1 MEGGDYSMSS
11 VESRIVTMKFDNAQF
26 EQGART
32 SLSTLEKLKSSMNFS
47 SVGAT
52 ASKSLSGISGF
63 FSKFGLRNPFSSA
76 SAGLSE
82 LDRASKAY
90 GTQTTGV
97 ITGGITSV
105 SKGFIAMSTVA
116 ITALSNITTAALQS
130 GAQMVKSL
138 TLDPVMQGFSEYE
151 TNLNSIQTILANTGL
166 EGQKGLNEVNA
177 ALQKLNTYSDK
188 TIYNFSEMARN
199 IGTFTA
205 AGVDLDTATASIK
218 GIANLA
224 ALSGSNSQQASTAM
238 YQLSQAISAGRVGL
252 MDWNSVVNAGMGGK
266 VFQTAL
272 ARTATNMG
280 TLSKEAVKSVGP
292 MEKLTIQGG
301 SFRDSIMAAPGKE
314 SWLTGDV
321 LTNTLKQLGGD
332 MTDAELAAEGF
343 TDAQIKAIQKMA
355 QTGSDAATD
364 VKTFTQLIG
373 TLKESVGSGFAKTFS
388 LVIGDFGQAK
398 ELFSGVS
405 DTLGGLIKDSSDA
418 RNKMLKDWQAGGGRD
433 MLIAGISNAWLAF
446 KDVIETVHDAF
457 RDVFPAKTADDL
469 INISKNFQMLT
480 ARLIP
485 SKDTMKDIHDIAEG
499 VFSVFHIIGQVV
511 GAVADQFGRFFGAM
525 GAGNGDFLDFLAS
538 LGRAVTGFDHMLEKQ
553 GVITGFFNAIGDAII
568 RVIDLAQVIAEA
580 IGNLF
585 GNFDDSAA
593 DKAKAGVDRFADSLS
608 PLQRL
613 GDFLG
618 GVLSSIGSVLS
629 KIGEAIGSG
638 LVNLGDTIAS
648 HITPETFDAAL
659 HALNTALF
667 GALVLTIRSFFKKGV
682 NVDVGGGFLSQIK
695 ETLGSVTGALQTM
708 QQSLKADIL
717 LKIAA
722 AIGIMAA
729 SLFLLSTID
738 GPDLVKAMTGMAA
751 GLTILGGALVA
762 FTTYIN
768 VLGAAKLPLI
778 AAALIGL
785 ATAMLI
791 MAGAVKVFQSMELGD
806 MLRGLF
812 GMGLALAI
820 IKSAMAGMPPNMP
833 LTAAGILIL
842 SVAMN
847 ALAIA
852 VKLFATMSWNDI
864 AHGLVAMGG
873 GLAIISA
880 VMNTMPVN
888 LPITAAGM
896 LILAVALNALA
907 GALKIFATFSWDDMA
922 HGGVALAGAL
932 IIIAAAMSAM
942 PATLPITAAGLVL
955 VAIALNGIA
964 ASLLLFG
971 SMSWDEIGQGLAAL
985 GGAMAILAIGLTAMS
1000 GAVAGSLALTIAAAA
1015 LNLLIPVLIIM
1026 GNLDIETMVK
1036 SLGFLAA
1043 IFVVLGAAG
1052 LLLGPLV
1059 PVIIGLAAAL
1069 VLIGAGLALAGVG
1082 ALAFATAF
1090 GIIVGAGVAGVSLLR
1105 QYLQT
1110 LIEAIPKAMKA
1121 LGDGIVRFLN
1131 TLANNG
1137 PKFVRAMSQIIANIL
1152 NAVRQNIPRMG
1163 ALFTQ
1168 LIITALNVI
1177 TNLAPRI
1184 FNAGLQLIL
1193 GFLRAVNSHIGQI
1206 TKSAVTLIVN
1216 FINALG
1222 NGLPRVINAGVQ
1234 MVIKLING
1242 ISDALDAHSE
1252 ELGAAGARLGL
1263 AIIEGMISAVRGAA
1277 GELASAAKDAAGGAL
1292 DAAKD
1297 FIGIGSPVFRDEV
1310 GVYIPGG
1317 IAEGIKKAS
1326 GEPIR
1331 EMNALEASTLAM
1343 MKSTMGKISDQFDMD
1358 SDLNPTITPVLDLTN
1373 ITREASKMNDLLA
1386 NAPSVQADV
1395 SFRQAAALVAATEA
1409 AQQESQAADEQ
1420 KAIEVKL
1427 EQNNYSPKAI
1437 DHVDQYRSTKN
1448 LLSLTKEALST

>member
-1 MEGGDYSMSS
+1 
-11 VESRIVTMKFDNAQF
+11 MKFDNAQF

-52 ASKSLSGISGF
+52 ATKSLSGISGF
-63 FSKFGLRNPFSSA
+63 FSRFGLRNPFSSA
-76 SAGLSE
+76 SQGLSE
-82 LDRASKAY
+82 LDRASKSY
-90 GTQTTGV
+90 GTQTTGI

-105 SKGFIAMSTVA
+105 SAGFIAMSTVA
-116 ITALSNITTAALQS
+116 ITALSNIASAALRS
-130 GAQMVKSL
+130 GAQTVKSL
-138 TLDPVMQGFSEYE
+138 TLDPVMQGFQEYE

-166 EGQKGLNEVNA
+166 EGQAGLDKVNA
-177 ALQKLNTYSDK
+177 ALQQLNTYSDK

-272 ARTATNMG
+272 ARTAQNMG
-280 TLSKEAVKSVGP
+280 TLNDQAVKSVGP

-321 LTNTLKQLGGD
+321 LTNTLKQLSGD
-332 MTDAELAAEGF
+332 MTDAELRAEGF
-343 TDAQIKAIQKMA
+343 TQAQVEAIQKMA

-364 VKTFTQLIG
+364 VKTFTQLMG
-373 TLKESVGSGFAKTFS
+373 TLKESVGSGFARSFS
-388 LVIGDFGQAK
+388 IVIGDFGQAK

-405 DTLGGLIKDSSDA
+405 DTLGGLIQDSAKA
-418 RNKMLKDWQAGGGRD
+418 RNKMLSDWEKGGGRD

-446 KDVIETVHDAF
+446 KDVIDTVHDAF

-469 INISKNFQMLT
+469 IDISKNFQMFT

-485 SKDTMKDIHDIAEG
+485 SKETMKDIHDIAEG
-499 VFSVFHIIGQVV
+499 VFSVFHIVGQIV

-525 GAGNGDFLDFLAS
+525 GAGNGDFLDFLAG
-538 LGRAVTGFDHMLEKQ
+538 LGRAVTGFDRMLEKQ
-553 GVITGFFNAIGDAII
+553 GVVTGFFNAIGDVVLYVMDILGTL
-568 RVIDLAQVIAEA
+568 VDTLGDLFSGFDGAAAEK
-580 IGNLF
+580 
-585 GNFDDSAA
+585 AA
-593 DKAKAGVDRFADSLS
+593 DGVDRFAESLS
-608 PLQRL
+608 PLQRV

-618 GVLSSIGSVLS
+618 GVLSSIGDVLGR
-629 KIGEAIGSG
+629 IGEAVGSG
-638 LVNLGDTIAS
+638 LVNLGGTIAA

-659 HALNTALF
+659 KALNTALF

-682 NVDVGGGFLSQIK
+682 NVDVGGGFLGSLK
-695 ETLGSVTGALQTM
+695 ETLGSVTGALTTM

-722 AIGIMAA
+722 AMGVMAA

-812 GMGLALAI
+812 GMALALAI

-852 VKLFATMSWNDI
+852 VKLFATMSWDDI

-907 GALKIFATFSWDDMA
+907 GALKIFATFSWNDMA

-964 ASLLLFG
+964 AALLLFG
-971 SMSWDEIGQGLAAL
+971 SMSWEDIGQGLLAL

-1000 GAVAGSLALTIAAAA
+1000 GALAGAAALLVAAAA
-1015 LNLLIPVLIIM
+1015 LNVLIPVMIIM

-1052 LLLGPLV
+1052 YLLAPVV
-1059 PVIIGLAAAL
+1059 PIILGLAVAL
-1069 VLIGAGLALAGVG
+1069 VLIGAALALAGVG

-1090 GIIVGAGVAGVSLLR
+1090 GVIVGAGVAGVSLLR

-1110 LIEAIPKAMKA
+1110 LIEAIPEAMKA
-1121 LGDGIVRFLN
+1121 LANGIVAFLQK
-1131 TLANNG
+1131 LANNG
-1137 PKFVRAMSQIIANIL
+1137 PKFVRAMGKIISNIL
-1152 NAVRQNIPRMG
+1152 QAIRQNIPEMG
-1163 ALFTQ
+1163 RVFTT
-1168 LIITALNVI
+1168 LILTALNII
-1177 TNLAPRI
+1177 TTLAPRI

-1193 GFLRAVNSHIGQI
+1193 GFMRSVRSHVSDIVRIAVDI
-1206 TKSAVTLIVN
+1206 IVK
-1216 FINALG
+1216 FMNALG
-1222 NGLPRVINAGVQ
+1222 NNANRLAHAGVE
-1234 MVIKLING
+1234 MIIDF
-1242 ISDALDAHSE
+1242 IDAVSQAIDDHADDF
-1252 ELGAAGARLGL
+1252 GAATGRLGV
-1263 AIIEGMISAVRGAA
+1263 AIVKGVVAGIGSAA
-1277 GELASAAKDAAGGAL
+1277 GEIGGAL
-1292 DAAKD
+1292 KDAVGD
-1297 FIGIGSPVFRDEV
+1297 GLSEVGNFVGIGSPLFRDEI

-1326 GEPIR
+1326 GEPV
-1331 EMNALEASTLAM
+1331 EALTVLEEAMLSMMN
-1343 MKSTMGKISDQFDMD
+1343 STMNKIGEQFQMD
-1358 SDLNPTITPVLDLTN
+1358 NELNPTITPVLDLTN
-1373 ITREASKMNDLLA
+1373 ITREASTMSDLLA
-1386 NAPSVQADV
+1386 NTPSVQADV

-1409 AQQESQAADEQ
+1409 AKETAQESAEPAVT
-1420 KAIEVKL
+1420 EVHL

-1437 DHVDQYRSTKN
+1437 DHVTQYRSTKN
-1448 LLSLTKEALST
+1448 LLSLTKEALSTP